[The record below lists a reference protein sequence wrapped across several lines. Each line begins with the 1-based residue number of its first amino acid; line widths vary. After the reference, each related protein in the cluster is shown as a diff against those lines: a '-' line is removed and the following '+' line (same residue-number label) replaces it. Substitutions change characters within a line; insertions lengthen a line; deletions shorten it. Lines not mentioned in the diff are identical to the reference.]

1 MTATK
6 TSADSPFLRF
16 SLRSAGLLVA
26 LFFLTTPLVTTGVV
40 THDSWLGRR
49 VMWGHGGEEYLVMLA
64 VINIALGLYLA
75 WAASDPGRRWL
86 AIDIFIV
93 VEAVHL
99 ASMCVMALMPEHHM
113 HWLGDVTL
121 PAAGLIFLACVWF
134 PRRAEVIAAGRQR

>member
-1 MTATK
+1 MTTTK
-6 TSADSPFLRF
+6 SPADSPFLRLT
-16 SLRSAGLLVA
+16 LRSGGVLVA

-75 WAASDPGRRWL
+75 WAAGDPGRRWL

-93 VEAVHL
+93 VEAVHV
-99 ASMCVMALMPEHHM
+99 ASMCVMALKPEHHM
-113 HWLGDVTL
+113 HWLGDVTA
-121 PAAGLIFLACVWF
+121 PVIGLIFLACVWF
-134 PRRAEVIAAGRQR
+134 SRRSAVIAGRQQ